1 MPGNRQG
8 HKEKERTRVAGED
21 MGNRKGRTAA
31 MVILKYALAVVLG
44 ALIGGLVGYH
54 GSCTGSA

>member
-1 MPGNRQG
+1 
-8 HKEKERTRVAGED
+8 
-21 MGNRKGRTAA
+21 